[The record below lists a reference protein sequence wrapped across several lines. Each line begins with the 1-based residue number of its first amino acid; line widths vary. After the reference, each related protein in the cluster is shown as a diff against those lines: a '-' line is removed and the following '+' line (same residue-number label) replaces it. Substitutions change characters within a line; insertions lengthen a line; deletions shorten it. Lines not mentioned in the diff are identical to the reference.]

1 MSGPLVC
8 VDASVVVALVN
19 PETLSDQAEKL
30 WRSLTK
36 QKAQALAPSL
46 LIYEVT
52 SALRRKA
59 ARSLISAEDAQEALI
74 KALSLDI
81 LFVDSPKLAIAAF
94 ELASRFNRLAAYDMF
109 YLALAEK
116 VSEFWLDSRPASLQR
131 LRSARLVHSSLV
143 REYVLAARNR
153 AFRELVDVA

>member
-1 MSGPLVC
+1 
-8 VDASVVVALVN
+8 VVVALVS

-59 ARSLISAEDAQEALI
+59 TRGLISAKEHKKRL
-74 KALSLDI
+74 L
-81 LFVDSPKLAIAAF
+81 KLC
-94 ELASRFNRLAAYDMF
+94 R
-109 YLALAEK
+109 
-116 VSEFWLDSRPASLQR
+116 
-131 LRSARLVHSSLV
+131 
-143 REYVLAARNR
+143 
-153 AFRELVDVA
+153 

>member
-8 VDASVVVALVN
+8 VDASVVVALVS

-59 ARSLISAEDAQEALI
+59 ARSLISAKDAQEALI

-94 ELASRFNRLAAYDMF
+94 KLASRFNRLAAYDMF

-116 VSEFWLDSRPASLQR
+116 VSEFWTADQHLYNACVQQGWST
-131 LRSARLVHSSLV
+131 V
-143 REYVLAARNR
+143 RWLGNMS
-153 AFRELVDVA
+153 

>member
-1 MSGPLVC
+1 
-8 VDASVVVALVN
+8 VVVALVS

-59 ARSLISAEDAQEALI
+59 ARGLISAKEHKKRL
-74 KALSLDI
+74 L
-81 LFVDSPKLAIAAF
+81 KLC
-94 ELASRFNRLAAYDMF
+94 R
-109 YLALAEK
+109 
-116 VSEFWLDSRPASLQR
+116 
-131 LRSARLVHSSLV
+131 
-143 REYVLAARNR
+143 
-153 AFRELVDVA
+153 

>member
-8 VDASVVVALVN
+8 VDASVVVALVS

-59 ARSLISAEDAQEALI
+59 ARGLISAKEHKKRL
-74 KALSLDI
+74 L
-81 LFVDSPKLAIAAF
+81 KLC
-94 ELASRFNRLAAYDMF
+94 R
-109 YLALAEK
+109 
-116 VSEFWLDSRPASLQR
+116 
-131 LRSARLVHSSLV
+131 
-143 REYVLAARNR
+143 
-153 AFRELVDVA
+153 